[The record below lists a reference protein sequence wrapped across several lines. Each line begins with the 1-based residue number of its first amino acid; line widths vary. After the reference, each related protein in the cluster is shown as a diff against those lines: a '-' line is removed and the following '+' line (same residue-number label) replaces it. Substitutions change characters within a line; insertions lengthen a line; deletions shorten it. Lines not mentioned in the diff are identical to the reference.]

1 MKSFLIGLLAVLG
14 GLLLAA
20 CSPTDAL
27 TNGQDK
33 PPTDLPSMP
42 TSLPGSNSASNA
54 APLLLVASDDG
65 LYQSQ
70 DLTRISAT
78 GRPQFILSFAN
89 W

>member
-1 MKSFLIGLLAVLG
+1 VKRLVMGLLAVIG

-20 CSPTDAL
+20 CSPTDVL
-27 TNGQDK
+27 TTGQDK

-42 TSLPGSNSASNA
+42 TALPGSVDR
-54 APLLLVASDDG
+54 LLLTQTDDDI
-65 LYQSQ
+65 YAPQ
-70 DLTRISAT
+70 DLSRIAAT